1 MYLSLMQTSR
11 SNSPNRRI
19 GSPLSLRR
27 RTTCEKK
34 LELSAYTKDLSES
47 KWSTNKVHHL
57 TSDLGIEKIAA
68 SISGGATMDVGL
80 RRCFPDP
87 SPAAPDDPGGGEDPS
102 RLSSDFKSSSTPLL
116 ILSSS
121 LLLMYFLP

>member
-1 MYLSLMQTSR
+1 MS
-11 SNSPNRRI
+11 I
-19 GSPLSLRR
+19 
-27 RTTCEKK
+27 
-34 LELSAYTKDLSES
+34 
-47 KWSTNKVHHL
+47 NKVHHI

-68 SISGGATMDVGL
+68 STSGGATMDVGL

-102 RLSSDFKSSSTPLL
+102 RLSSDFESSSTPVL